1 MEIIIRKKT
10 CLIVKIVKI
19 IKIVTVNIQKISI
32 GIKRF
37 LKTINVQEIKL

>member
-1 MEIIIRKKT
+1 MERIIRKKA